1 MTQYV
6 TVHLTLKQ
14 AEAAFDALTLAYV
27 RAANHMD
34 LDKPH
39 GTMKEQTAMFHLR
52 GALIRAIDEGRENL
66 AKRSAL

>member
-6 TVHLTLKQ
+6 TVQLTLKQ
-14 AEAAFDALTLAYV
+14 AEDALDALTQAYV
-27 RAANHMD
+27 RADNHMD

-39 GTMKEQTAMFHLR
+39 GTMKERTAMFHLR
-52 GALIRAIDEGRENL
+52 GALIRAIEEGRENL